1 GERQTAEMRPPGSV
15 ALPDDMQRVLRYY
28 EEMAPERLA
37 PPEPWPSADAS
48 RFKRRSMAPD
58 LPGAAPTIANVRLI
72 DVNGDGV
79 LAVVASDMR
88 EGVILRGNPLQAAPK
103 LDVIASIPPPSR
115 ISPADLEG
123 DGRPGFLVG
132 DLGRLLPGDHLFGG
146 VIWMRPQ
153 AAGGYTQ
160 LALEGWPRVADVR
173 AGDFDGNGKLD
184 LAVAAFGWRTVGR
197 LSVMENRSADG
208 RPSLIEHVVDPRP
221 GAI

>member
-79 LAVVASDMR
+79 LEVVASDMR
-88 EGVILRGNPLQAAPK
+88 EGVLLTGNPLQPAPK
-103 LDVIASIPPPSR
+103 LDVIASIPHPSR

-132 DLGRLLPGDHLFGG
+132 DLGRLLPGDHLSGA

-153 AAGGYTQ
+153 AGGGYAQ
-160 LALEGWPRVADVR
+160 LALEGWPRVADVVP
-173 AGDFDGNGKLD
+173 GDFDGDGKLD
-184 LAVAAFGWRTVGR
+184 LAVAAFGWRR
-197 LSVMENRSADG
+197 RRRAPILRNKPARG
-208 RPSLIEHVVDPRP
+208 RPSLVRHV
-221 GAI
+221 